1 MNKPFSRRVFLA
13 GSLALTACRPS
24 FAARTW
30 TGGIVGASHSFGHLL
45 REAPRAAALTAET
58 ADVIIVGGGMSGLI
72 AALRL
77 KQAGRQV
84 KVIELEKEVGGNASS
99 SRNSTSAFPW
109 GAHYVPVPSAEM
121 TDVCALLKEFGLGG
135 PGDWK
140 EESLCHDPNER
151 LWYRGRW
158 QDGLMPS
165 YGLDD
170 TAKDEV
176 LRFFARME
184 DFKKLHGNDGRRAF
198 AIPVDQSSKDS
209 DITAL
214 DSLTMAEWMR
224 RENFH
229 HPDLLWHVDYG
240 CRDDYGAG
248 IQVVSAWAGIHYYAS
263 RDSADVFTW
272 PEGNGWLVARL
283 RERLAGCLIPGHLVT
298 RITPEGRVEAV
309 AEKSLQARAWQAEAV
324 VCAIPRFIAKRLIP
338 GLEKTF
344 APAYAPWMVANLT
357 VSKPVSN
364 TWDNA
369 FRDSLSLG
377 YVVATHQSLRPESG
391 PTVITYYQPLDHLPP
406 AEARK
411 EALAK
416 SYDAWCRDILADL
429 SVPHPDLEAN
439 LTHLDVWLW
448 GHAMALP
455 VPGRIHGPERAAMA
469 LPHGKIHFA
478 NSDMSG
484 LSLFEEACH
493 WGHQAARSILARS
506 HS

>member
-1 MNKPFSRRVFLA
+1 MNKPFSRRAFLA

-24 FAARTW
+24 FASRTW

-45 REAPRAAALTAET
+45 REAPRAVAATAET
-58 ADVIIVGGGMSGLI
+58 ADVVVVGGGMSGLI

-99 SRNSTSAFPW
+99 SRNATSAFPW

-121 TDVCALLKEFGLGG
+121 TDVCALLEEFGLGG
-135 PGDWK
+135 PGRWN

-158 QDGLMPS
+158 QEGLMPS
-165 YGLDD
+165 YGLGDD
-170 TAKDEV
+170 AKQQAQ
-176 LRFFARME
+176 RFFARME
-184 DFKKLHGNDGRRAF
+184 DFGKLRGNDGRRAF
-198 AIPVDQSSKDS
+198 AIPVDESSKDPEL
-209 DITAL
+209 TAL
-214 DSLTMAEWMR
+214 DSITMAEWMS
-224 RENFH
+224 RENFQ

-248 IQVVSAWAGIHYYAS
+248 MHTVSAWAGIHYHAS
-263 RDSADVFTW
+263 RDSQDVFTW

-283 RERLAGCLIPGHLVT
+283 RERLEGCIIPGHLVT
-298 RITPEGRVEAV
+298 RITQEGRVEAV
-309 AEKSLQARAWQAEAV
+309 AAGTLLARAWQAEAV
-324 VCAIPRFIAKRLIP
+324 VCAAPRFIANRLIP
-338 GLEKTF
+338 GQENAF

-357 VSKPVSN
+357 ISQPVSE
-364 TWDNA
+364 TWDNVL
-369 FRDSLSLG
+369 RDSRSLG

-391 PTVITYYQPLDHLPP
+391 PTVLTYYQPLDHLPP

-416 SYDAWCRDILADL
+416 SYDTWCREILADL
-429 SVPHPDLEAN
+429 SVPHPDLQAN

-455 VPGRIHGPERAAMA
+455 VPGRIHGADRSAMNR
-469 LPHGKIHFA
+469 PIGKIHFA
-478 NSDMSG
+478 HSDMSG
-484 LSLFEEACH
+484 LSIFEEACH
-493 WGHQAARSILARS
+493 WGHQAARSILA
-506 HS
+506 